1 MWQERS
7 QGAGREGFVWELWER
22 TERGCLVKSQRD
34 HWAAAA
40 GELRWLGV
48 ERFSLRQRA
57 PETRIFAVPGRG
69 RDASF
74 THAFSCLNRRKDVL
88 KSNGYCV
95 SMFCSS
101 AAVLQCKLRG
111 ARCVQRHQDALQKHV
126 YDRLTAS
133 LNESEARIPIP
144 GTFPRSARGIL
155 RQRR

>member
-1 MWQERS
+1 MTFTT
-7 QGAGREGFVWELWER
+7 EGLPSES
-22 TERGCLVKSQRD
+22 TAD
-34 HWAAAA
+34 YWAAGE

-74 THAFSCLNRRKDVL
+74 NHAFSCLNSRKDVL

-101 AAVLQCKLRG
+101 AAVLQRKLRG